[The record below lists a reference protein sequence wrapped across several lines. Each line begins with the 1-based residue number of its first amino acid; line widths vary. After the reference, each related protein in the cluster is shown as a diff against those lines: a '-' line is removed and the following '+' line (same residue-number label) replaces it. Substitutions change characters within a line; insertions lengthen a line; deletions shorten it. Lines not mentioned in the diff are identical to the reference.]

1 MKLEPGTKLNN
12 GQYSIIQHIE
22 HSCFCNTYAAHD
34 TVNDCHVI
42 IKEHWL
48 FDIPPRGNVGNGIVL
63 DPDSDDVYR
72 KLFNKKLLYNLSIAS
87 KILHVN
93 IFPIVDYFEE
103 NNTVYVVLMKK
114 SREILDAC
122 SRFNPATNM
131 VPKFIEHIIS
141 AINELHQHNLFYNID
156 PSTIFIYTDSQT
168 PLLTEYWFD
177 DEMIRTM
184 ELNCEDFDLLYPFNK
199 SNNDIYNIG
208 LLLYNIATKKIYC
221 GGELTYDIIAD
232 LPLSIPN
239 NILRVLHYIFGSDA
253 PHRITHTGELAH
265 YLYDTQTNSDIN
277 TKHPYVD
284 LGLKSLWATHN
295 IGANS
300 PEQFGDYFSNWK
312 IKMAVQIDNSVIVK
326 SFNGKADNDDL
337 SRTFDISNI
346 KFGAGW
352 ITPSVDDFLEL
363 IDKCKIIWKNIRGNN
378 GCVVIGPNYNRMFIP
393 ICGYATTDGRF
404 THANIEGAYW
414 VTPSEDKSPSAI
426 TEIING
432 AFIINQDNL
441 KYYFVDK
448 DCQISIRPILHKRS

>member
-93 IFPIVDYFEE
+93 IIPIVDYFEE

-141 AINELHQHNLFYNID
+141 AINELHPHNLFYNID

-208 LLLYNIATKKIYC
+208 LLLYNIATKR
-221 GGELTYDIIAD
+221 LQ
-232 LPLSIPN
+232 
-239 NILRVLHYIFGSDA
+239 V
-253 PHRITHTGELAH
+253 
-265 YLYDTQTNSDIN
+265 
-277 TKHPYVD
+277 VD
-284 LGLKSLWATHN
+284 
-295 IGANS
+295 
-300 PEQFGDYFSNWK
+300 
-312 IKMAVQIDNSVIVK
+312 V
-326 SFNGKADNDDL
+326 
-337 SRTFDISNI
+337 
-346 KFGAGW
+346 
-352 ITPSVDDFLEL
+352 
-363 IDKCKIIWKNIRGNN
+363 
-378 GCVVIGPNYNRMFIP
+378 
-393 ICGYATTDGRF
+393 
-404 THANIEGAYW
+404 
-414 VTPSEDKSPSAI
+414 
-426 TEIING
+426 
-432 AFIINQDNL
+432 
-441 KYYFVDK
+441 
-448 DCQISIRPILHKRS
+448 